1 MAAQTEDLFG
11 DYTPEQLQEAM
22 RSDVINVMV
31 DSSADIAIRY
41 YQRLVDSDMD
51 SIVAGRITAAF
62 VQGGMGT
69 Q

>member
-1 MAAQTEDLFG
+1 MAEASEQLFG

-41 YQRLVDSDMD
+41 YERLVASGMD
-51 SIVAGRITAAF
+51 FIVAGRITAAF